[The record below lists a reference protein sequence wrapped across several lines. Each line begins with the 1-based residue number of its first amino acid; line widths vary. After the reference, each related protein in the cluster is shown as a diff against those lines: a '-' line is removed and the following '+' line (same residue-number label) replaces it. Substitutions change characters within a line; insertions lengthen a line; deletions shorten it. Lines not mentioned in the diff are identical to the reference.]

1 MRIQGSRLKCSFCAV
16 LAQKQ
21 PQQDVQIQKQPVQVE
36 KQPVVQVKKQ
46 PVVVQKKQPK
56 VVFIQ
61 KASPPP
67 PAKKVIAIKKYG

>member
-1 MRIQGSRLKCSFCAV
+1 MCFQGSRLKCSVCAV

-56 VVFIQ
+56 VVFVQ